1 MGIEKI
7 AKIAKELKES
17 DERLAGCVRDI
28 CTILADHE
36 RRLQTLEEKLKV
48 EP

>member
-1 MGIEKI
+1 MDIEKI

-28 CTILADHE
+28 CAILMDHE
-36 RRLQTLEEKLKV
+36 RRLQKLEEAFRV
-48 EP
+48 ES